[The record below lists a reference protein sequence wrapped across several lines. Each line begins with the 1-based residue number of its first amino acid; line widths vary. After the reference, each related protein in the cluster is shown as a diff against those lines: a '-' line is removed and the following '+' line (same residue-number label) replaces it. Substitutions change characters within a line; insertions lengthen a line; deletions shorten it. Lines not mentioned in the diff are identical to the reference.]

1 VTRLNKEDV
10 STEEVN
16 TEEVVILNEKKEEN
30 EDFEDLPLRYN
41 YSIPR
46 KIKRIKIIIA
56 VMINFV
62 IGGMMTA
69 LAIYYF
75 VNPPEENTMYWR
87 IFGIFLVLFGGFL
100 LIQFPMVFLRTI
112 NSNLKLEGKN
122 VFVRNVLNWKALP
135 WDDIQEIYMREKLTK
150 ELDKNELIAI
160 DIIRFRTVNNSIHFF
175 TDSYPSI
182 DAEQMKKSLKEIFSE
197 KIVNTNYHV
206 NERVERPT
214 ISMRITYYIKTPN

>member
-1 VTRLNKEDV
+1 MNKEDV

>member
-1 VTRLNKEDV
+1 MTRLNKEDV